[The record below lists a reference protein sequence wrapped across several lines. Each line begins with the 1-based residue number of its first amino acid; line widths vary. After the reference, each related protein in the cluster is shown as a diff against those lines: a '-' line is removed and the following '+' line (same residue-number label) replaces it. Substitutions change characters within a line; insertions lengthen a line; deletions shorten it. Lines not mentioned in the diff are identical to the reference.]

1 MDEEKG
7 KKRKKIENP
16 SGRETLELEVE

>member
-1 MDEEKG
+1 MKKRG
-7 KKRKKIENP
+7 KKREKIENP